1 METGERH
8 AFQHMQMHNHPRAG
22 RMQRNC
28 KMHSETRQETSS

>member
-22 RMQRNC
+22 RM
-28 KMHSETRQETSS
+28 HSELSPKTGDTYGFS

>member
-22 RMQRNC
+22 RM
-28 KMHSETRQETSS
+28 HSEKTGDTS